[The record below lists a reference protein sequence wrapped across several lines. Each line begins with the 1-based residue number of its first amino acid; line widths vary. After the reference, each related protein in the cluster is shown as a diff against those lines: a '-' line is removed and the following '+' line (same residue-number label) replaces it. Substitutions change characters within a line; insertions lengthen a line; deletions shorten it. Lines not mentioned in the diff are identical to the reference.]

1 MDNEF
6 VSLIKDLKA
15 LSQNKIAYFKKLN
28 KPVMGWCNTYVPE
41 EIIMA
46 AGFLP
51 YRVMGAPVSL
61 SASKA
66 YMSGNICSSIQSILE
81 CELNGEYD
89 FMDGMIIGA
98 STEATKRLYDAWLRY
113 AKTPFCHF
121 FDIPKYINESA
132 IIHYS
137 QSIYLLIE
145 EIQNKFKIKINDAAI
160 KNAIL
165 ICNKTRKLLT
175 DLNDLRKIDN
185 PPITSQQ
192 FLDIC
197 KLSMICDKNDFNG
210 SLEKNIGKIKNGDNM
225 KNKKYRIL
233 ITGSFQDQPWLL
245 DIIEQRN
252 AMVVCEDLCTR
263 LRYFS
268 GLANADTDPIKSIAD
283 RYLNIKPASANL
295 VSFDQR
301 TGYLLRLIK
310 DFRIDGVVYYI
321 LKFDDPYLFEFPD
334 MKSYLDAQQVPVLR
348 IETEHNTSAIGQI
361 STRIQAFIETL
372 KLSKLR
378 GVNASIAR

>member
-1 MDNEF
+1 MGDIASFIKEF
-6 VSLIKDLKA
+6 EAKSQDKA
-15 LSQNKIAYFKKLN
+15 AYFKKLN

-46 AGFLP
+46 AGFTS

-61 SASKA
+61 STSKA

-81 CELNGEYD
+81 CELNGDYE
-89 FMDGMIIGA
+89 FLDGMIIGA

-121 FDIPKYINESA
+121 FDIPKFINESA
-132 IIHYS
+132 ITHYM
-137 QSIYLLIE
+137 QSSYMLIE
-145 EIQNKFKIKINDAAI
+145 EIQNKFKTKVTESALKEAI
-160 KNAIL
+160 FIS
-165 ICNKTRKLLT
+165 NKMRALLT
-175 DLNDLRKIDN
+175 KLNDLRKTDN

-192 FLDIC
+192 FLEVC
-197 KLSMICDKNDFNG
+197 KLSMTCDKNEFNS
-210 SLEKNIGKIKNGDNM
+210 SLENVMDTMAANDEKGK
-225 KNKKYRIL
+225 KKYRIV
-233 ITGSFQDQPWLL
+233 ITGSFQDQAWLL
-245 DIIEQRN
+245 DLVEQRN
-252 AMVVCEDLCTR
+252 ATVVCEDLCTR

-268 GLANADTDPIKSIAD
+268 GLTSTSTDPIRAVAD
-283 RYLNIKPASANL
+283 RYLNIKPPSANL

-301 TGYLLRLIK
+301 AEYILRLIK
-310 DFRIDGVVYYI
+310 DFQADGIIYYV

-334 MKSYLDAQQVPVLR
+334 MKNFLDVQQVPVLR

-372 KLSKLR
+372 KLAKLR
-378 GVNASIAR
+378 GINAATSK

>member
-1 MDNEF
+1 MDNGKKEIS
-6 VSLIKDLKA
+6 SLVREAVA
-15 LSQNKIAYFKKLN
+15 LSRGKKLK
-28 KPVMGWCNTYVPE
+28 KPAVGWCSTYVPE

-51 YRVMGAPVSL
+51 YRVMGAPIPL

-89 FMDGMIIGA
+89 FLDGMIIGA

-121 FDIPKYINESA
+121 FDIPKFINENA
-132 IIHYS
+132 TTHYA
-137 QSIYLLIE
+137 QSVCLLIE
-145 EIQNKFKIKINDAAI
+145 ELQNKFKVKVTDLAL

-165 ICNKTRKLLT
+165 VCNKTRELLIA
-175 DLNDLRKIDN
+175 LNDLRKTDN
-185 PPITSQQ
+185 PPISSQQ
-192 FLDIC
+192 FLEIC
-197 KLSMICDKNDFNG
+197 KLSMTCDKNDFNN
-210 SLEKNIGKIKNGDNM
+210 SFEKIATKIKTGDKG

-268 GLANADTDPIKSIAD
+268 GLVKANIDPIKGIAD
-283 RYLNIKPASANL
+283 RYLNIKPPSANL

-301 TGYLLRLIK
+301 ATYLLHLIK
-310 DFRIDGVVYYI
+310 DFRIDGVVYYV

-334 MKSYLDAQQVPVLR
+334 MKDFLDANQVPVLR

-372 KLSKLR
+372 KFAKLR
-378 GVNASIAR
+378 GINVSTAK